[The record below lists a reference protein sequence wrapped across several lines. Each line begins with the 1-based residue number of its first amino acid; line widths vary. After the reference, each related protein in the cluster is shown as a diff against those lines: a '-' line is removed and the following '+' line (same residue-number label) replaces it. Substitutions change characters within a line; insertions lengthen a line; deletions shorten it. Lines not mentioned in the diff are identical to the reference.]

1 MNFEKTT
8 IVSHPASIVLETMI
22 ERMHEIVPFLPSVT
36 RIDLISRD
44 DLGEDQIKIVR
55 RWQGTADAAPSGLR
69 PFLTDEAMAWTDT
82 ALWTP
87 SAFKVD
93 WTLSTSM
100 GKLYD
105 CSGTNYFGPSPSD
118 PDGATEMRVTGQ
130 LQVYPE
136 RLPGMPRFLGK
147 KLAPQVEKFVV
158 GLITPNL
165 TDVAVGLQG
174 YLDAAG

>member
-1 MNFEKTT
+1 MNFEKAS
-8 IVSHPASIVLETMI
+8 IVSHPAALVLETMI

-36 RIDLISRD
+36 GIELVSRED
-44 DLGEDQIKIVR
+44 VGSDQIRIVR
-55 RWQGTADAAPSGLR
+55 RWQGTTDSAPGALR
-69 PFLTDEAMAWTDT
+69 PFLTDEAMGWTDT

-87 SAFKVD
+87 SEYRVD
-93 WTLSTSM
+93 WTLSTSL

-105 CSGTNYFGPSPSD
+105 CSGTNYFEPD
-118 PDGATEMRVTGQ
+118 PDALETSTRMRVTGV

-136 RLPGMPRFLGK
+136 RLPGIPRFLGK

-165 TDVAVGLQG
+165 TDVADGLQG

>member
-8 IVSHPASIVLETMI
+8 VVSHPAQLVLETMV

-36 RIDLISRD
+36 AIDLVSREAV
-44 DLGEDQIKIVR
+44 GADQLRIVR
-55 RWQGTADAAPSGLR
+55 KWQGATDTAPSALR

-82 ALWTP
+82 ALWSP
-87 SAFKVD
+87 AEHKVD

-100 GKLYD
+100 GRLYD
-105 CSGTNYFGPSPSD
+105 CSGTNYFGPD
-118 PDGATEMRVTGQ
+118 PADPEGSTQMRVTGS

-136 RLPGMPRFLGK
+136 RLPGVPRFLGK
-147 KLAPQVEKFVV
+147 RLAPQVEKFVV

-165 TDVAVGLQG
+165 TDVAIGLQG
-174 YLDAAG
+174 YLDAVG